1 MLRSYWRIVM
11 GTFMMR
17 LALLA
22 AGFSA
27 PLIADELPPALESAI
42 ADPAIPMIVDAT
54 ILSFN
59 QEGHAVI
66 RVNRVYKKP
75 AKTEPPKVV
84 RGYAYDPAGEKIAL
98 MRVII
103 NKGEDRFLF
112 FLQGDLLHSTYNNRF
127 QIREK
132 DNTLTVNTGRGWK
145 PLQPIVA
152 TIPK

>member
-1 MLRSYWRIVM
+1 M

-42 ADPAIPMIVDAT
+42 TDPAIPMIVDAT

-75 AKTEPPKVV
+75 AKTDWLIFALAV
-84 RGYAYDPAGEKIAL
+84 RI
-98 MRVII
+98 
-103 NKGEDRFLF
+103 
-112 FLQGDLLHSTYNNRF
+112 
-127 QIREK
+127 
-132 DNTLTVNTGRGWK
+132 
-145 PLQPIVA
+145 
-152 TIPK
+152 

>member
-1 MLRSYWRIVM
+1 M

-42 ADPAIPMIVDAT
+42 TDPAIPMIVDAT

-59 QEGHAVI
+59 PEGHAVI

-75 AKTEPPKVV
+75 ANTEPPKVV